1 MATPQCRRLVRQR
14 RPRIQHPGGD
24 MTPAMNTG
32 ASASEPG
39 NNSAQPGSPSAAAQ
53 MEAPSANQAP
63 SRAPNVAAVQAQ
75 GMKMEI
81 DPAAGDLLG
90 GNPPNKSVDLPVTV
104 FFLLLFLLGA
114 FTHISIYRAN
124 AKRGH
129 KFLLSDLMFDFC
141 MIRSV
146 TSAQIFFNGGAAV
159 IFVVNIFFA
168 QRIVRSMHPGVGWS
182 VPFSLG
188 TVILAISVPPVIIL
202 QITSI
207 SVFFLSTDNPD
218 RADAA
223 VALLKT
229 GSSWN
234 IWLVSFPFLV
244 TFLACSIPGPK
255 PEKFG
260 SGNLRVK
267 TSLAMLGA
275 ALLATGATVRT
286 YATFNPRPPNS
297 GDVLYSKP
305 VFYITQFS
313 FEIIVVALYAFA
325 RIDLLFH
332 VPNGSSQPG
341 DYSANRAADTEKA
354 VVLSRGL
361 IRDKIEETG
370 LHHQILK
377 PLYTSS
383 FMQTGAEPVFAVF
396 YPSATDA
403 ASLVGMAQDM
413 ANEGKLPPRPADRV
427 SRRQSVEE
435 VFRSTSSASRR
446 PLQGNFGLPAQP
458 RPPRPP
464 RTTQS
469 MYRTSDDT
477 SDSPTPPAYQN

>member
-1 MATPQCRRLVRQR
+1 MGLQSA
-14 RPRIQHPGGD
+14 PRNSSGGSD
-24 MTPAMNTG
+24 ILQWRVSFSITAEHYKIWF
-32 ASASEPG
+32 A
-39 NNSAQPGSPSAAAQ
+39 NS
-53 MEAPSANQAP
+53 
-63 SRAPNVAAVQAQ
+63 
-75 GMKMEI
+75 
-81 DPAAGDLLG
+81 
-90 GNPPNKSVDLPVTV
+90 
-104 FFLLLFLLGA
+104 
-114 FTHISIYRAN
+114 
-124 AKRGH
+124 
-129 KFLLSDLMFDFC
+129 
-141 MIRSV
+141 
-146 TSAQIFFNGGAAV
+146 TSNRAAV

-218 RADAA
+218 RADVA

-244 TFLACSIPGPK
+244 ISIACAIPGPK

-286 YATFNPRPPNS
+286 YGTFNPRPPNS
-297 GDVLYSKP
+297 GDVLYSKA
-305 VFYITQFS
+305 VFYVTQFS

-332 VPNGSSQPG
+332 VPNGSSKPG
-341 DYSANRAADTEKA
+341 DYSSNRTGDTEKA
-354 VVLSRGL
+354 VVLSRGE

-377 PLYTSS
+377 PSYSSS

-396 YPSATDA
+396 YPSAPDA
-403 ASLVGMAQDM
+403 ASLVGMAEDM

-427 SRRQSVEE
+427 SRRQSVAE

-446 PLQGNFGLPAQP
+446 PLQGGYGLPAQP

-469 MYRTSDDT
+469 MYRTSDD
-477 SDSPTPPAYQN
+477 SSNAPAPAYQS